1 MMKYNIIGSSSKGN
15 CIIVEDFLVL
25 DVGVSYCKI
34 KKYLSKIKLIFI
46 SHSHSDHLNK
56 TTIKQIVYN
65 YPTIKFVTK
74 SKEVLSILNEL
85 KVKKQNLYYLKFYSW
100 YNLGAL
106 KIKIEPLYH
115 DIENYAL
122 KFEINDRK
130 GLYVVDTNRIDHID
144 AKNYD
149 LYLIESNYQTDILQ
163 KHIDECDD
171 KNQLMYLYRVFDTHL
186 SKSDCDDF
194 LINNMGE
201 NSIFEYLHKSKY
213 NNTED
218 GEYYVK

>member
-1 MMKYNIIGSSSKGN
+1 MKYEIIGSSSKGN
-15 CIIVEDFLVL
+15 CIIVEDILML
-25 DVGVSYCKI
+25 DCGVSYKSI
-34 KKYLSKIKLIFI
+34 KDKLSKIKLIFI

-56 TTIKQIVYN
+56 KTIKQIAYN
-65 YPTIKFVTK
+65 YPTIKFITSSVDVV
-74 SKEVLSILNEL
+74 KELALLKINYKNVFIPDEL
-85 KVKKQNLYYLKFYSW
+85 KLYD
-100 YNLGAL
+100 LGI
-106 KIKIEPLYH
+106 IKIRTERLYH
-115 DIENYAL
+115 DVPNYCL
-122 KFEINDRK
+122 KWDYKEKK

-163 KHIDECDD
+163 KHIDECND